1 MVILSNFTAVPAAN
15 AAPQN
20 TRFLVNPLT
29 VILEKI
35 CIKGKITAQELPAWI
50 GPTASP
56 VQKHVS
62 RISQHQMFSW
72 KEI

>member
-15 AAPQN
+15 AASQN

-35 CIKGKITAQELPAWI
+35 CIKGEIATQELPDWI
-50 GPTASP
+50 GPTVSP
-56 VQKHVS
+56 VQKPVS
-62 RISQHQMFSW
+62 RMSQHQMFP
-72 KEI
+72 

>member
-20 TRFLVNPLT
+20 TRFPVNLLT
-29 VILEKI
+29 VIWEKI
-35 CIKGKITAQELPAWI
+35 CMKGEIAAQELPAWI
-50 GPTASP
+50 GPTAT
-56 VQKHVS
+56 VQKPVP
-62 RISQHQMFSW
+62 RMSQHQMFPW

>member
-20 TRFLVNPLT
+20 TRFLVNLLT

-35 CIKGKITAQELPAWI
+35 CIKGEIAAQELPGLDPQPA
-50 GPTASP
+50 
-56 VQKHVS
+56 QS
-62 RISQHQMFSW
+62 RNLSAG
-72 KEI
+72 